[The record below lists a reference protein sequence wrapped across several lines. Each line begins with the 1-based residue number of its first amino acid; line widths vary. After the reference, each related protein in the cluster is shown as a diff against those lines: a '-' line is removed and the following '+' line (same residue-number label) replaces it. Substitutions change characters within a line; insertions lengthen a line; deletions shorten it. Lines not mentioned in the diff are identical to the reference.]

1 MSREG
6 FRETAR
12 LQRCCAVCGTMG
24 AWQAHHVVSRQQL
37 KKAGEGWREWD
48 ERNALRLCVVPVS
61 EGSNCHY
68 QHENAV
74 RRVRVSELTQENIDF
89 AFEALGDFAFDYLQ
103 RYYRCDD
110 ESLERELIPRLRE
123 IQRATA

>member
-74 RRVRVSELTQENIDF
+74 RRVRVVW
-89 AFEALGDFAFDYLQ
+89 DYL
-103 RYYRCDD
+103 RRIAV
-110 ESLERELIPRLRE
+110 SSTMGAGVRVAR
-123 IQRATA
+123 